1 MRLKC
6 FLTIACLAAA
16 AAAAAPAGAREPS
29 ARKVAK
35 MMGDCAYVVNVAEA
49 NGVQLNHTSDD
60 WGKWLSRYAEA
71 NGFDAERQ
79 VETARAK
86 YRKRSR
92 VLGADKALSDMIA
105 NARKCDQQLEAI

>member
-6 FLTIACLAAA
+6 FLTLACLAAA
-16 AAAAAPAGAREPS
+16 ATAAAPAGAREPS

-35 MMGDCAYVVNVAEA
+35 MMGDCAYVVDVAES
-49 NGVQLNHTSDD
+49 NGVQLNYKSQD
-60 WGKWLSRYAEA
+60 WGQWLTRYAEE
-71 NGFDAERQ
+71 NGFDAEQQ
-79 VETARAK
+79 VEMAKAK

-92 VLGADKALSDMIA
+92 VLGADKTLSDMIA